1 MYTPDRCGSGSVGG
15 GGGGVLTIEV
25 QCAVPKN
32 IHSPHGRDWNLL
44 QGGGSVRRNNL
55 KIEAYKA

>member
-1 MYTPDRCGSGSVGG
+1 MVVVVLGVGVGG
-15 GGGGVLTIEV
+15 GGLTIEV

-32 IHSPHGRDWNLL
+32 IHSPHGRDWNFL
-44 QGGGSVRRNNL
+44 QGGGSVRQNNL